1 MLFLRLGCALI
12 DRARR
17 QARLINSLPFLFRS
31 IGGEYSAELSLKKRL
46 GIAFA
51 RGFDSRHLHQPNFTA
66 MRIHRHR
73 MRKPKYDVPSYA
85 INEEIKAETVRV
97 IGGEDEPLGILKT
110 TDAVERARVAGYD
123 LVEVSPKAEP
133 PVCRF
138 IDYGAFKYQ
147 KEKEARKAKAQSKE
161 VEVKGIRLTVRIGPH
176 DFDVRK
182 EQAFKFLE
190 RGDKLKL
197 EMVLRGREK
206 AHSDLGREVMT
217 RFVEAVKAK
226 YPVRIEQPFSAQG
239 GRLTMIVA
247 RV

>member
-1 MLFLRLGCALI
+1 
-12 DRARR
+12 
-17 QARLINSLPFLFRS
+17 
-31 IGGEYSAELSLKKRL
+31 
-46 GIAFA
+46 
-51 RGFDSRHLHQPNFTA
+51 

-73 MRKPKYDVPSYA
+73 VRKPKYDVPEYR
-85 INEEIKAETVRV
+85 INEEITAESVRV
-97 IGGEDEPLGILKT
+97 VGAESEPLGVMKT
-110 TDAVERARVAGYD
+110 TAAIVKAQAEGFD

-161 VEVKGIRLTVRIGPH
+161 VEIKGIRLTVRIGAH

-206 AHSDLGREVMT
+206 AHSALGREVMT
-217 RFVEAVKAK
+217 KFVEALKTK
-226 YPVRIEQPFSAQG
+226 YEVRIESPFSAQG
-239 GRLTMIVA
+239 GRLNMIVA

>member
-1 MLFLRLGCALI
+1 
-12 DRARR
+12 
-17 QARLINSLPFLFRS
+17 
-31 IGGEYSAELSLKKRL
+31 
-46 GIAFA
+46 
-51 RGFDSRHLHQPNFTA
+51 

-73 MRKPKYDVPSYA
+73 VRKPKYDVPTYR
-85 INEEIKAETVRV
+85 INEEITSEKVRV
-97 IGGEDEPLGILKT
+97 VGAEDEPLGILDT
-110 TDAVERARVAGYD
+110 AEAMRRAQAAGFD

-161 VEVKGIRLTVRIGPH
+161 VEVKGIRLTVRIGAH

-206 AHSDLGREVMT
+206 AHANLGREVMEK
-217 RFVEAVKAK
+217 FVEAIKVK
-226 YPVRIEQPFSAQG
+226 YPVRIESPFSSQG
-239 GRLTMIVA
+239 GRLNMIVA
-247 RV
+247 RI

>member
-1 MLFLRLGCALI
+1 
-12 DRARR
+12 
-17 QARLINSLPFLFRS
+17 
-31 IGGEYSAELSLKKRL
+31 
-46 GIAFA
+46 
-51 RGFDSRHLHQPNFTA
+51 

-73 MRKPKYDVPSYA
+73 VRKPKYDVPTYR
-85 INEEIKAETVRV
+85 INEEITSESVRV
-97 IGGEDEPLGILKT
+97 IGAEGEALGVLKT
-110 TDAVERARVAGYD
+110 SIAMERAQTEGFD

-206 AHSDLGREVMT
+206 AHSALGREVMT
-217 RFVEAVKAK
+217 RFVEVLKVK
-226 YPVRIEQPFSAQG
+226 YPVRVEQPFSSQG

-247 RV
+247 RQ

>member
-1 MLFLRLGCALI
+1 
-12 DRARR
+12 
-17 QARLINSLPFLFRS
+17 
-31 IGGEYSAELSLKKRL
+31 
-46 GIAFA
+46 
-51 RGFDSRHLHQPNFTA
+51 

-73 MRKPKYDVPSYA
+73 VRKPKYDVPTYR
-85 INEEIKAETVRV
+85 INEEITSESVRV
-97 IGGEDEPLGILKT
+97 IGAEGEALGVLKT
-110 TDAVERARVAGYD
+110 AIAIAQAGANGFD
-123 LVEVSPKAEP
+123 LVEVSPKADP

-206 AHSDLGREVMT
+206 AHADLGREVMT
-217 RFVEAVKAK
+217 RFVEVIKVK
-226 YPVRIEQPFSAQG
+226 YPVRIESPFSSQG

>member
-1 MLFLRLGCALI
+1 
-12 DRARR
+12 
-17 QARLINSLPFLFRS
+17 
-31 IGGEYSAELSLKKRL
+31 
-46 GIAFA
+46 
-51 RGFDSRHLHQPNFTA
+51 

-73 MRKPKYDVPSYA
+73 VRKPKYDVPTYR
-85 INEEIKAETVRV
+85 INDEITVEEVRV
-97 IGGEDEPLGILKT
+97 IGAEDESLGVMKT
-110 TDAVERARVAGYD
+110 VAAITKAVAEGFD
-123 LVEVSPKAEP
+123 LVEVSPKAVP

-161 VEVKGIRLTVRIGPH
+161 VEIKGIRLTVRIGAH

-206 AHSDLGREVMT
+206 AHSNLGREVMEK
-217 RFVEAVKAK
+217 FVEAIKVK
-226 YPVRIEQPFSAQG
+226 YPVRIESPFSAQG

>member
-1 MLFLRLGCALI
+1 
-12 DRARR
+12 
-17 QARLINSLPFLFRS
+17 
-31 IGGEYSAELSLKKRL
+31 
-46 GIAFA
+46 
-51 RGFDSRHLHQPNFTA
+51 

-73 MRKPKYDVPSYA
+73 VRKPKYDVPTYRT
-85 INEEIKAETVRV
+85 NEEITSPEVRV
-97 IGGEDEPLGILKT
+97 IGTAGEALGVMPTSEAIIQ
-110 TDAVERARVAGYD
+110 AQAANFD

-176 DFDVRK
+176 DFDVRR

-206 AHSDLGREVMT
+206 AHADLGRQVMT
-217 RFVEAVKAK
+217 RFVEAVKEK
-226 YPVRIEQPFSAQG
+226 YPVRVEQPFSAQG

-247 RV
+247 RQ